1 MIAPDD
7 RIPVHDIVK
16 ATVQTTFFIPFYS
29 YYVNAGF
36 ASPAESYIERA
47 CDLNELCIDNEE
59 ATYFVRVGSDSMS
72 GDRIERGDVLVV
84 DCSKEPSDGKIV
96 VVWYNGDHA
105 VKRIYHVEKMV
116 VLLSSNPKYD
126 PIYVH
131 PGEDF
136 SVFGVVV
143 HVFFKP
149 TVRPSLHDKHL
160 ISDAAT
166 ALAQKNSKKKPLV
179 K

>member
-1 MIAPDD
+1 MQKRVDDSTMIAPDD

-36 ASPAESYIERA
+36 ASPAESYIEKA

-96 VVWYNGDHA
+96 VVWHDGNHA
-105 VKRIYHVEKMV
+105 VKRIYRVGEMV
-116 VLLSSNPKYD
+116 VLMSSNPAYE

-131 PGEDF
+131 PGENF
-136 SVFGVVV
+136 QVFGVVQ

-149 TVRPSLHDKHL
+149 VTRSF
-160 ISDAAT
+160 SA
-166 ALAQKNSKKKPLV
+166 
-179 K
+179 

>member
-1 MIAPDD
+1 MIMPDD
-7 RIPVHDIVK
+7 RIGPNDIVK
-16 ATVQTTFFIPFYS
+16 ATIQTNFFIPFYS
-29 YYVNAGF
+29 YYVQAGF
-36 ASPAESYIERA
+36 ASPAESYIEKA

-96 VVWYNGDHA
+96 VVWYEGDHA
-105 VKRIYHVEKMV
+105 VKRIYRVGEMI
-116 VLLSSNPKYD
+116 VLMSSNPKYD

-131 PGEDF
+131 PGENF
-136 SVFGVVV
+136 QVFGVVQ

-149 TVRPSLHDKHL
+149 FIRS
-160 ISDAAT
+160 IS
-166 ALAQKNSKKKPLV
+166 V
-179 K
+179 

>member
-1 MIAPDD
+1 MIASDD

-36 ASPAESYIERA
+36 ASPAESYIEKA

-84 DCSKEPSDGKIV
+84 DCSKEPLDGKIV

-116 VLLSSNPKYD
+116 VLLSSNSRYD

-131 PGEDF
+131 EGEDF
-136 SVFGVVV
+136 SVFGVVI

-149 TVRPSLHDKHL
+149 VVRPSLHDIDL
-160 ISDAAT
+160 IRNAAVLT
-166 ALAQKNSKKKPLV
+166 QKNKAKKPSV
-179 K
+179 R